1 MMPYCLRQQIKNF
14 LAARRR
20 RKANTIEA
28 RLAELRDII
37 IYNNPVDRIPPATGK
52 LRLLQDANTSL
63 LALFARKC
71 NENGLRYWLDY
82 GTLLGAVRHK
92 GFIPWDDDLD
102 VSMLRSDFE
111 KLLEL
116 LPTLFPVEE
125 GFTHTLHAFLQIG
138 YKGTPLN
145 LDIYP
150 YHCYCEPYT
159 DANSQKV
166 HQAMTR
172 FKKSIIFQPPI
183 INFTDEEIQQKI
195 RKEMLQNAE
204 ALSEDQKPL
213 LFLSPAIDFTKNTVL
228 SYDTIFPLSKLPF
241 EGIEFNVPNHARQYL
256 QFFYGDYMSYPP
268 VVGFQHPAIGKLVKE
283 TAFEDAVNRFIDTYK

>member
-37 IYNNPVDRIPPATGK
+37 IHNNPIDKIPPATGK
-52 LRLLQDANTSL
+52 LRLLQDGNTSL

-71 NENGLRYWLDY
+71 EENGLRYWLDY

-111 KLLEL
+111 KLLQL
-116 LPTLFPVEE
+116 LPSLFPVEE
-125 GFTHTLHAFLQIG
+125 GFTHTLHAFLQIS

-150 YHCYCEPYT
+150 YHCYCDSFTEES
-159 DANSQKV
+159 SQKV

-172 FKKSIIFQPPI
+172 FKKSII
-183 INFTDEEIQQKI
+183 
-195 RKEMLQNAE
+195 
-204 ALSEDQKPL
+204 
-213 LFLSPAIDFTKNTVL
+213 
-228 SYDTIFPLSKLPF
+228 
-241 EGIEFNVPNHARQYL
+241 
-256 QFFYGDYMSYPP
+256 
-268 VVGFQHPAIGKLVKE
+268 
-283 TAFEDAVNRFIDTYK
+283 

>member
-111 KLLEL
+111 KLLQL

-195 RKEMLQNAE
+195 NDLVLEANELRYQAYLKEQE
-204 ALSEDQKPL
+204 AINKMNEIITL
-213 LFLSPAIDFTKNTVL
+213 
-228 SYDTIFPLSKLPF
+228 
-241 EGIEFNVPNHARQYL
+241 
-256 QFFYGDYMSYPP
+256 
-268 VVGFQHPAIGKLVKE
+268 
-283 TAFEDAVNRFIDTYK
+283 